1 MGTNTGPLTEKG
13 FSLTANPPAKKI
25 FALPDPPHPS
35 RIAECDGETAESVL
49 ILDSFLS
56 RTGKVA
62 GPVRHSFFRSL
73 PAPDV
78 REETLRT
85 WISDAVGGQVSAKA
99 WDLCR
104 KEAEMSRRA
113 GIRIF
118 RYFGLGHWETNT
130 FDGREIESPTTS
142 PRRKPGP
149 SRICKEDFLV
159 SDFRRNDVLGQP
171 PRVAGSTTLK
181 VEVGSSHCRPAVL
194 FSRGDP
200 VFDLPWLAMFNSR
213 KPRLFSHEAAWL
225 EALRYSFAGFNG
237 EKFVVASS
245 SGTLTYDLACAHALR
260 SKLPLVLVAQH
271 SVLDQSTLG
280 EYTAGVPVLS
290 CLLDASACPKDR
302 KQFCRDRILAGL
314 SHVQLVLELRPGG
327 NLATVLEERQRVEPG
342 LQFVFEPARKNPSNA
357 GNFRL
362 LDLFP
367 AHARPFRVSQ
377 SARSVEKGAKS
388 AGEVLPAHIDWRRF
402 LYHYTRA
409 CPGPWPGEE
418 YLEYLGKLLDGDPRS
433 GHSALDTLIRI
444 AAEKRVR
451 ASAGLVRGREPVV
464 SLSAHSPPDFFRLRA
479 WNTTLSRWTVEPYGI
494 AVSRDYLKSLG
505 AMPAVYGSD
514 AIYSR
519 LPESGKYR
527 FQLNV
532 RDRSAWKYEREWRLR
547 GGIDFSEVKDGDCF
561 LFVPTAD
568 EKEKLLS
575 ITGAGLPV
583 IALDEIQP

>member
-1 MGTNTGPLTEKG
+1 M
-13 FSLTANPPAKKI
+13 
-25 FALPDPPHPS
+25 
-35 RIAECDGETAESVL
+35 
-49 ILDSFLS
+49 S

-73 PAPDV
+73 LVSDTLPDALRAWV
-78 REETLRT
+78 SET
-85 WISDAVGGQVSAKA
+85 VGAQVSAKA

-104 KEAEMSRRA
+104 KEAEMRFRT

-118 RYFGLGHWETNT
+118 RYIGVGE
-130 FDGREIESPTTS
+130 RA
-142 PRRKPGP
+142 
-149 SRICKEDFLV
+149 
-159 SDFRRNDVLGQP
+159 
-171 PRVAGSTTLK
+171 AGS
-181 VEVGSSHCRPAVL
+181 SICRPAVL
-194 FSRGDP
+194 FCRGDP
-200 VFDLPWLAMFNSR
+200 VFDLPWLAVFNSR
-213 KPRLFSHEAAWL
+213 KPRLVSPEAAWL
-225 EALRYSFAGFNG
+225 EALRFSFAGLND

-260 SKLPLVLVAQH
+260 LKLPLVLAAQH
-271 SVLDQSTLG
+271 SVLQESSLG
-280 EYTAGVPVLS
+280 EVTAGVPVLS
-290 CLLDASACPKDR
+290 CLVDASACPKDR
-302 KQFCRDRILAGL
+302 KQVCRDRILAGL
-314 SHVQLVLELRPGG
+314 SHVHLVLELRSGG

-342 LQFVFEPARKNPSNA
+342 LQFVFEPALKNPSNA

-362 LDLFP
+362 LDSFP
-367 AHARPFRVSQ
+367 AYSRGFRLPQ
-377 SARSVEKGAKS
+377 STRSSEKTAEP
-388 AGEVLPAHIDWRRF
+388 AGRMLPAHIDWQRF
-402 LYHYTRA
+402 LYHYTRG

-444 AAEKRVR
+444 AAERRLR

-464 SLSAHSPPDFFRLRA
+464 SLSAHTPPDFFRLRA

-505 AMPAVYGSD
+505 AMPAVYGPD
-514 AIYSR
+514 TIYSR
-519 LPESGKYR
+519 LPESGRYR

-547 GGIDFSEVKDGDCF
+547 GDIDFSEVKDGDCF
-561 LFVPTAD
+561 LFVPTGD

-583 IALDEIQP
+583 IALDRIQP